1 LQDRDIPQRY
11 IFQKGVI
18 FMDYNIRVYKIEKE
32 DSNLR
37 GFVTI
42 TFENSFCAKNIAL
55 KESTKGNLYLEMPKY
70 RDFETEDYV
79 PYFSFKDGEFRKAV
93 TELAA
98 EAYRQM
104 TGEEK
109 MMDVE
114 QSWGDEE
121 MYYDLSVSPIRGND
135 TFKAEAAIKIQDAF
149 AVQQIHVIQGWNG
162 KTFVGMPQRE
172 NRQKQEKEDIAHPVS
187 GEFKRELETAV
198 MDEYH
203 KKLENQRQ
211 TGRQTQ
217 SR

>member
-1 LQDRDIPQRY
+1 
-11 IFQKGVI
+11 
-18 FMDYNIRVYKIEKE
+18 MDYNIRVYKIEKE

-162 KTFVGMPQRE
+162 KTFVGMTQRE
-172 NRQKQEKEDIAHPVS
+172 NRQKQEKEDLAHPVS

>member
-1 LQDRDIPQRY
+1 
-11 IFQKGVI
+11 
-18 FMDYNIRVYKIEKE
+18 MDYNIRVYKIEKE
-32 DSNLR
+32 NSNLR
-37 GFVTI
+37 GFVSI
-42 TFENSFCAKNIAL
+42 TFENCFCAKNIAL
-55 KESTKGNLYLEMPKY
+55 KESTNGNLYLEMPKF

-98 EAYRQM
+98 EVYRQIA
-104 TGEEK
+104 GEDK

-121 MYYDLSVSPIRGND
+121 MYYDLSVSPIRGN
-135 TFKAEAAIKIQDAF
+135 TFKAEVAIKIQDAF

-187 GEFKRELETAV
+187 GDFKRELEIAV
-198 MDEYH
+198 MEEYH

-211 TGRQTQ
+211 TGRGTQ

>member
-1 LQDRDIPQRY
+1 
-11 IFQKGVI
+11 
-18 FMDYNIRVYKIEKE
+18 M
-32 DSNLR
+32 
-37 GFVTI
+37 
-42 TFENSFCAKNIAL
+42 
-55 KESTKGNLYLEMPKY
+55 
-70 RDFETEDYV
+70 
-79 PYFSFKDGEFRKAV
+79 PYFSFKDWEFRKAV

-98 EAYRQM
+98 EAYLQM

-211 TGRQTQ
+211 TGSQTQ

>member
-1 LQDRDIPQRY
+1 
-11 IFQKGVI
+11 
-18 FMDYNIRVYKIEKE
+18 MDYNIRVYKIEKE

-149 AVQQIHVIQGWNG
+149 AVQQIHVIDR
-162 KTFVGMPQRE
+162 KSV
-172 NRQKQEKEDIAHPVS
+172 V
-187 GEFKRELETAV
+187 
-198 MDEYH
+198 
-203 KKLENQRQ
+203 
-211 TGRQTQ
+211 
-217 SR
+217 

>member
-1 LQDRDIPQRY
+1 
-11 IFQKGVI
+11 
-18 FMDYNIRVYKIEKE
+18 
-32 DSNLR
+32 
-37 GFVTI
+37 
-42 TFENSFCAKNIAL
+42 
-55 KESTKGNLYLEMPKY
+55 
-70 RDFETEDYV
+70 
-79 PYFSFKDGEFRKAV
+79 
-93 TELAA
+93 
-98 EAYRQM
+98 
-104 TGEEK
+104 

-203 KKLENQRQ
+203 KKLDNQRQ

>member
-1 LQDRDIPQRY
+1 
-11 IFQKGVI
+11 
-18 FMDYNIRVYKIEKE
+18 MDYNIRVYKIEKE

-37 GFVTI
+37 GFVSI
-42 TFENSFCAKNIAL
+42 TFENCFCAKNIAL
-55 KESTKGNLYLEMPKY
+55 KESTNGNLYLEMPKF

-98 EAYRQM
+98 EVYRQIA
-104 TGEEK
+104 GEDK

-121 MYYDLSVSPIRGND
+121 MYYDLSVSPIRGN
-135 TFKAEAAIKIQDAF
+135 TFKAEVAIKIQDAF

-187 GEFKRELETAV
+187 GDFKRELEIAV
-198 MDEYH
+198 MEEYH

-211 TGRQTQ
+211 TGRGTQ

>member
-1 LQDRDIPQRY
+1 
-11 IFQKGVI
+11 
-18 FMDYNIRVYKIEKE
+18 MDYNIRVYKIEKE

-79 PYFSFKDGEFRKAV
+79 PYFSFEDGEFRKAV

-149 AVQQIHVIQGWNG
+149 AVQQIHVIQGCNG

>member
-1 LQDRDIPQRY
+1 
-11 IFQKGVI
+11 
-18 FMDYNIRVYKIEKE
+18 MDYNIRVYKIEKE

-211 TGRQTQ
+211 TGRQVTVQ
-217 SR
+217 RYV

>member
-1 LQDRDIPQRY
+1 
-11 IFQKGVI
+11 
-18 FMDYNIRVYKIEKE
+18 MDYNIRVYKIEKE

-162 KTFVGMPQRE
+162 
-172 NRQKQEKEDIAHPVS
+172 
-187 GEFKRELETAV
+187 
-198 MDEYH
+198 
-203 KKLENQRQ
+203 
-211 TGRQTQ
+211 
-217 SR
+217 

>member
-1 LQDRDIPQRY
+1 
-11 IFQKGVI
+11 
-18 FMDYNIRVYKIEKE
+18 MDYNIRVYKIEKE

-149 AVQQIHVIQGWNG
+149 AVQQIHVIQGWTG

>member
-1 LQDRDIPQRY
+1 
-11 IFQKGVI
+11 
-18 FMDYNIRVYKIEKE
+18 MDYNIRVYKIEKE

-149 AVQQIHVIQGWNG
+149 AVQQIHVIQGRNG

>member
-1 LQDRDIPQRY
+1 
-11 IFQKGVI
+11 
-18 FMDYNIRVYKIEKE
+18 MDYNIRVYKIEKE

-70 RDFETEDYV
+70 RDFETEEYV
-79 PYFSFKDGEFRKAV
+79 PYFSFKDGEFRQAV

>member
-1 LQDRDIPQRY
+1 
-11 IFQKGVI
+11 
-18 FMDYNIRVYKIEKE
+18 MNYNMRVYKIEKE

-37 GFVTI
+37 GFVSI
-42 TFENSFCAKNIAL
+42 TFEDSFCVKNIAL
-55 KESTKGNLYLEMPKY
+55 KESSKGNLYLEMPKY

-98 EAYRQM
+98 DAYHQM

-109 MMDVE
+109 MIDVE

-187 GEFKRELETAV
+187 GDFKRELETAV

-211 TGRQTQ
+211 TGRQAQ

>member
-1 LQDRDIPQRY
+1 
-11 IFQKGVI
+11 
-18 FMDYNIRVYKIEKE
+18 
-32 DSNLR
+32 
-37 GFVTI
+37 
-42 TFENSFCAKNIAL
+42 
-55 KESTKGNLYLEMPKY
+55 MPKY

-187 GEFKRELETAV
+187 AEFKSELEDAI
-198 MDEYH
+198 MGEYH
-203 KKLENQRQ
+203 KKLDNQRQ
-211 TGRQTQ
+211 RQGQ
-217 SR
+217 EKSR